1 MPVLFIDGMEVN
13 ASEGMTI
20 LEAARSVGIWIPTL
34 CYYSKISPSD
44 SCRMCVVEIE
54 GIERPMT
61 ACNTVAQEGMIV
73 RTETPRIRKIREE
86 VMKLVLMDHPLECP
100 VCPAAGE
107 CEIQFLTHRLA
118 LGEQSYV
125 MERKTWPLV
134 RDWPMIQYNPNL
146 CITCLRCVKVCHEVI
161 GASALTLQ
169 DVGYNARITT
179 KDGGILNCEF
189 CGECVEAC
197 PTGAM
202 SYKESKGWVRSWEL
216 RKTPTICPLCSAGCR
231 LELNV
236 KAANI
241 FRVTTNDESHNNGT
255 LCVGG
260 RFAYDLVQSPSRL
273 TAPLLRKDGELRPV
287 FWDQAINRAAQTF
300 NRIISESGPDS
311 IAGLASPRL
320 SNEDCYAFQKFFRT
334 VIGTNNIDSEA
345 RFTFLRVLRALEIT
359 YGMPVFSRALKDLLR
374 ADTFVVVGTDPVQ
387 ETPALGWEIKLA
399 ARKFDKN
406 VIVIN
411 PCETTLDKFAR
422 MRLRIRPYS
431 ESELILGLMK
441 VILDENLWDRKFVR
455 DRAVNF
461 LPMKNLVDK
470 IPYSA
475 IQRRTGLT
483 QGVLQEAARLIAQAS
498 SVAIIFGGD
507 VILHEDGLQCVM
519 NIMNLAFLTGNVAGP
534 TGGVYPIFEKGNMVG
549 LGDMGVMPE
558 YMPGYQ
564 DLALARPLFEKK
576 WGKSLPYALG
586 KTANEIVTG
595 IENGE
600 IRALYLVGADPI
612 TDYPN
617 AARWERALRKCEF
630 VAAQDIFLSPSA
642 SLAHCVFPACSYAE
656 KDGTMT
662 NIEHRVQRIRQ
673 AIPPLEPTMPDWC
686 ILEAVAGEMGS
697 SMGYYHVQD
706 VFQEITETIPLYKGL
721 SFDTLPEDGVIL
733 DPKHI
738 PRRRDPEKSLFSFA
752 PVRTRE
758 EPSTLAER
766 YPFELMVT
774 SSMYHF
780 GSITTR
786 SANILKLCPHG
797 YAELNKKDAED
808 HGLSDGDVIKI
819 ESPVGSIET
828 PVRVVER
835 FPQGLIFVPVHF
847 PELGVY
853 RLFDENTNVCRV
865 KISKKV
871 SEENGVRP

>member
-20 LEAARSVGIWIPTL
+20 LEAAHRAGIWIPTL
-34 CYYSKISPSD
+34 CYYPKISPSD

-54 GIERPMT
+54 GIDRPMT
-61 ACNTVAQEGMIV
+61 ACNTVAQEGMIIK
-73 RTETPRIRKIREE
+73 TDTPLIHKIREE

-100 VCPAAGE
+100 ICPAAGE

-118 LGEQSYV
+118 VGGEGYA
-125 MERKTWPLV
+125 MERKTWPVV
-134 RDWPMIQYNPNL
+134 RNWPMIQYNPNL

-161 GASALTLQ
+161 GASVLALREA
-169 DVGYNARITT
+169 GYSARITT
-179 KDGGILNCEF
+179 KDGGVLNCEF

-216 RKTPTICPLCSAGCR
+216 RKTSTICPLCSAGCR
-231 LELNV
+231 LEINV
-236 KAANI
+236 KGQNI
-241 FRVTTNDESHNNGT
+241 FRITTDDNSHNNGT
-255 LCVGG
+255 LCVAG
-260 RFAYDLVQSPSRL
+260 RFAYDFVQSPLRL
-273 TAPLLRKDGELRPV
+273 TAPLLRRGGDLQPV
-287 FWDQAINRAAQTF
+287 FWDQAVSHTANTLRK
-300 NRIISESGPDS
+300 IISESGPDS

-359 YGMPVFSRALKDLLR
+359 YGRPVFSRALEDLLR
-374 ADTFVVVGTDPVQ
+374 ADTFMVVGTDPVH
-387 ETPALGWEIKLA
+387 ETPAPGWKIKLA

-406 VIVIN
+406 VVVVN
-411 PCETTLDKFAR
+411 PCQTSLDKFAR
-422 MRLRIRPYS
+422 LRLRIRPYS

-441 VILDENLWDRKFVR
+441 VILDENLWDHKFVR
-455 DRAVNF
+455 DRTVNF

-475 IQRRTGLT
+475 VERRTGLSLESLR
-483 QGVLQEAARLIAQAS
+483 GAARLIAEAS
-498 SVAIIFGGD
+498 SLAIIFGGD

-519 NIMNLAFLTGNVAGP
+519 NIMNLAFLTGNVGGA
-534 TGGVYPIFEKGNMVG
+534 TGGVYPIFEKGNMIG

-564 DLALARPLFEKK
+564 DLALVRPVFEKK
-576 WGKSLPYALG
+576 WGKSLPYSRG
-586 KTANEIVTG
+586 RTVNEIVTG
-595 IENGE
+595 IEHGD
-600 IRALYLVGADPI
+600 IRALYLVGADPV

-617 AARWERALRKCEF
+617 AARWEHALKKCEF

-642 SLAHCVFPACSYAE
+642 QMAHCVLPASSYAE
-656 KDGTMT
+656 KDGSMT
-662 NIEHRVQRIRQ
+662 NIEHRVQRLRQ
-673 AIPPLEPTMPDWC
+673 AIPPMEPTMPDWC

-706 VFQEITETIPLYKGL
+706 VFQEIAGTIPLYKGL
-721 SFDTLPEDGVIL
+721 SLETLPDDGVLL
-733 DPKHI
+733 DPK
-738 PRRRDPEKSLFSFA
+738 RVLRQRDAEKRLLSFA

-758 EPSTLAER
+758 EPEAMAKT

-780 GSITTR
+780 GSVTTR
-786 SANILKLCPHG
+786 SANLLKLCPYG
-797 YAELNKKDAED
+797 YAELNKEDALA
-808 HGLSDGDVIKI
+808 HGLSEKDVVKI
-819 ESPVGSIET
+819 ESSNGTIEA
-828 PVRVVER
+828 PIIVSDR
-835 FPQGLIFVPVHF
+835 FPRGLIFVPLHF
-847 PELGVY
+847 PKLGVY
-853 RLFDENTNVCRV
+853 RLFDENTNVCKV
-865 KISKKV
+865 NISKKG
-871 SEENGVRP
+871 S